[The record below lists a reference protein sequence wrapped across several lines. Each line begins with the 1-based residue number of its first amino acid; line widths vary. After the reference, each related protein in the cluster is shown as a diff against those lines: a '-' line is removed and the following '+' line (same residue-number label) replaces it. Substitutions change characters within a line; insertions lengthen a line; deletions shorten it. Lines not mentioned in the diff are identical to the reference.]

1 VAREPNPVH
10 LDEARAL
17 RAALVPSETSP
28 QERQAFLALI
38 SDHAAEAERL
48 LGGPCRAGLPA
59 TRLVELGRVQE
70 FTGAVGPALGCYRM
84 ATEAAATTPRTLRA
98 AQGRLAAAAARAPLE
113 VVATVEAPLRAAHK
127 AQIPAAAWALAR
139 LERQR
144 SPDEARTHLESFLA
158 SASPDDPA
166 VPVATAMLAALTE
179 NDRAATSRRLGL
191 SAAAGAALLAL
202 LALAAA
208 RRFRGI
214 SVHRAL
220 HRRPALFPELSRAV
234 AEVRHDVIKHRA
246 SVLGLG
252 DDEREDMA
260 RVLLEPQPASEL
272 VAEIYARVSQ
282 AATGLGL
289 TLRPL
294 DREPTFGPIARAL
307 RRAEKILREGQRAP
321 LQEIDRELREEHTP
335 RLTQLLTLG
344 PRTQL
349 DAETLTR
356 WIRAV
361 EAEGPAPTEPGLLLR
376 HMDLS
381 VGVDETALYTIFAN
395 LLRNAEQAVSERP
408 EPRILVRV
416 ERETDVTGR
425 QLVTILVADSAPHAP
440 MLTPADIEKRD
451 GQRGLG
457 LVRDLT
463 RKWGGHL
470 AIRNEAAPLVKAIG
484 ASFPA
489 AGAAA

>member
-1 VAREPNPVH
+1 MLENLSDQDQATSKRRLAVGAVAGVG
-10 LDEARAL
+10 
-17 RAALVPSETSP
+17 
-28 QERQAFLALI
+28 
-38 SDHAAEAERL
+38 L
-48 LGGPCRAGLPA
+48 LGLVGVGL
-59 TRLVELGRVQE
+59 G
-70 FTGAVGPALGCYRM
+70 
-84 ATEAAATTPRTLRA
+84 
-98 AQGRLAAAAARAPLE
+98 
-113 VVATVEAPLRAAHK
+113 
-127 AQIPAAAWALAR
+127 
-139 LERQR
+139 
-144 SPDEARTHLESFLA
+144 
-158 SASPDDPA
+158 
-166 VPVATAMLAALTE
+166 
-179 NDRAATSRRLGL
+179 
-191 SAAAGAALLAL
+191 
-202 LALAAA
+202 
-208 RRFRGI
+208 RRFRG
-214 SVHRAL
+214 VPVARAL
-220 HRRPALFPELSRAV
+220 ARRPALFPELSRAV

-246 SVLGLG
+246 SVLEAG
-252 DDEREDMA
+252 DDQREEMA
-260 RVLLEPQPASEL
+260 RALLEPQPASEL
-272 VAEIYARVSQ
+272 VAEIYARVEQ

-307 RRAEKILREGQRAP
+307 RKAERILRNGERAP
-321 LQEIDRELREEHTP
+321 LDEIDRELREVHAG
-335 RLTQLLTLG
+335 RLGELLTLG
-344 PRTQL
+344 PRTLL
-349 DAETLTR
+349 DAETMTR

-361 EAEGPAPTEPGLLLR
+361 EAEAPGATEPALLLR

-395 LLRNAEQAVSERP
+395 LLRNAEQAVAERP

-440 MLTPADIEKRD
+440 MLTPSDIEKRD